1 MFFHELRSELLYLV
15 LLLQSVFSIAFFPKF
30 TLQIPSIPEYFRLI
44 SNYDNQGGSFYSF
57 LFLILHFYGRT
68 LQHLIFNVFLELLAL
83 FIFLMALINSLDF
96 TLSKTPLLIFTPA
109 NFFIK
114 LYFQPFFLYLNHAEQ
129 NHFPY

>member
-30 TLQIPSIPEYFRLI
+30 TLQIPSIREYFRLI
-44 SNYDNQGGSFYSF
+44 SNYDIQGGSPF
-57 LFLILHFYGRT
+57 LFLILHFYGRS

-83 FIFLMALINSLDF
+83 FIFLMELINYLDF
-96 TLSKTPLLIFTPA
+96 ILSKTPLLHLTPA
-109 NFFIK
+109 NFLTKF
-114 LYFQPFFLYLNHAEQ
+114 YFQPFFLYLNHAEQ